1 MKINE
6 NNVANSKMWMIW
18 KTFKWAGKIL
28 KRLEKNVTDLR
39 SRISRPKKLV
49 EMVSDTNFVKCLRPY
64 GIIQTKIRLCG
75 GKYNFLGR
83 AIREK
88 VGCLTQGWGCA
99 ISSNSGPFVYH
110 YIGWMPRSCLL
121 FCLLLCWGYLHI
133 PHYLADWEI
142 SRAVLFWGVLVLQRS
157 YNIYFVFIITIIIII
172 NINPM
177 DQLLIQHI
185 IELAKDQQK
194 LMIKL
199 HHGHNYL
206 KILQ

>member
-1 MKINE
+1 MKKIRRRKLKIKIKNEKWKMKINE

-99 ISSNSGPFVYH
+99 ISSNSGPSVYH
-110 YIGWMPRSCLL
+110 YLGECPDLAYCSVYYCAGGIFTFRTIWQIGKFQGRC
-121 FCLLLCWGYLHI
+121 
-133 PHYLADWEI
+133 
-142 SRAVLFWGVLVLQRS
+142 
-157 YNIYFVFIITIIIII
+157 YFEGF
-172 NINPM
+172 
-177 DQLLIQHI
+177 
-185 IELAKDQQK
+185 
-194 LMIKL
+194 
-199 HHGHNYL
+199 
-206 KILQ
+206 